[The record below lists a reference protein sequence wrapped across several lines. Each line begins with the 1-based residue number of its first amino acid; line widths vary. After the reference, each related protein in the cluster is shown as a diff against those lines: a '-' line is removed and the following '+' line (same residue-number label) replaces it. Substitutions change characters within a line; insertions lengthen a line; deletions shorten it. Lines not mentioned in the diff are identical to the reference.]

1 MRVVLFTGK
10 GGVGKTSVAA
20 ATAMRCASAGYRT
33 VVMST
38 DPAHSLGDSFD
49 IELGAEAVKV
59 ADNLWAHEVSSLHE
73 MQRHWAKLHEY
84 AVEVFSTQGLDEVL
98 ADEVA
103 NPPGMDEVAS
113 LMWIKHYAQR
123 AEHDV
128 LIVDC
133 APTGETLQLLTFPDV
148 AKWWLDKIYPWSRRA
163 MRVARPVLQPMMNM
177 PLPSDE
183 VYASLKDLLL
193 DLDGMRKVL
202 TDPEVTTVRIVLNLE
217 KMVVKEAKRAYTYLS
232 LFGYVT
238 DAVVVNRLLPGELH
252 DELFQKWQRI
262 HHRYQLE
269 VEQSFAGRSR
279 RAVRDIEPSAHRQGR
294 PGLRARVEGSVRR
307 EVGGRPEPPR
317 RRAVR
322 DRWQLPARDHPA
334 PRSRETRY
342 GRCLDRGRGAAG
354 AVRAPPGAVEREAIV
369 SGDRERVIELVN
381 ELASRVG
388 HVLSDMIP
396 PAAQVHLLN
405 AQREL
410 ITALMLIYEN
420 RVAPTPAATRARRAR
435 TRRRTTTRDRKIPIE

>member
-20 ATAMRCASAGYRT
+20 ATAVRCAAAGYRT

-49 IELGAEAVKV
+49 IELGSEATKV
-59 ADNLWAHEVSSLHE
+59 GHNLWAHEVSSLHE
-73 MQRHWAKLHEY
+73 MQRHWTKLHEY

-123 AEHDV
+123 DEHDV

-133 APTGETLQLLTFPDV
+133 APTGETLQLLTFPDA

-163 MRVARPVLQPMMNM
+163 MRVARPVLQPMMHM

-238 DAVVVNRLLPGELH
+238 DAVIVNRLLPGDLH

-262 HHRYQLE
+262 HHRYQQE
-269 VEQSFAGRSR
+269 VEQSFAGIPIFNVPLFDSEVVGEKMLARMAQAVYGDQDPAQRFATSNPQRIDKEGVDYVLSLKVPFVDKSAIDLSR
-279 RAVRDIEPSAHRQGR
+279 HNGDLYVTVGNY
-294 PGLRARVEGSVRR
+294 RR
-307 EVGGRPEPPR
+307 EITLPRVLARRETAGATIEDGELHVRFAPPR
-317 RRAVR
+317 K
-322 DRWQLPARDHPA
+322 
-334 PRSRETRY
+334 RE
-342 GRCLDRGRGAAG
+342 
-354 AVRAPPGAVEREAIV
+354 EAK
-369 SGDRERVIELVN
+369 
-381 ELASRVG
+381 
-388 HVLSDMIP
+388 P
-396 PAAQVHLLN
+396 
-405 AQREL
+405 
-410 ITALMLIYEN
+410 
-420 RVAPTPAATRARRAR
+420 
-435 TRRRTTTRDRKIPIE
+435 

>member
-20 ATAMRCASAGYRT
+20 ATAVRCAASGYRT

-49 IELGAEAVKV
+49 IELGAEATKV
-59 ADNLWAHEVSSLHE
+59 GDNLWAHEVSSLHE
-73 MQRHWAKLHEY
+73 MQRHWARLHEY

-133 APTGETLQLLTFPDV
+133 APTGETLQLLTFPDA

-163 MRVARPVLQPMMNM
+163 MRVARPVLQPMMHM

-183 VYASLKDLLL
+183 VYASLKDLLM

-202 TDPEVTTVRIVLNLE
+202 TDPEITTVRIVLNLE

-238 DAVVVNRLLPGELH
+238 DAVIVNRLLPGDLH
-252 DELFQKWQRI
+252 DELFQKWQLI
-262 HHRYQLE
+262 HHRYQRE
-269 VEQSFAGRSR
+269 VEESFAGIPIFNVPLFDREVVGEEMLSR
-279 RAVRDIEPSAHRQGR
+279 MAQAIYGEEDPARRFATSNPQRIDKEGPDYVLSLKVPFVDKSAVDLSRHNGDLYVTVGNY
-294 PGLRARVEGSVRR
+294 RR
-307 EVGGRPEPPR
+307 EITLPR
-317 RRAVR
+317 V
-322 DRWQLPARDHPA
+322 LAR
-334 PRSRETRY
+334 RET
-342 GRCLDRGRGAAG
+342 AG
-354 AVRAPPGAVEREAIV
+354 ASIEDGELRVRF
-369 SGDRERVIELVN
+369 
-381 ELASRVG
+381 
-388 HVLSDMIP
+388 
-396 PAAQVHLLN
+396 
-405 AQREL
+405 
-410 ITALMLIYEN
+410 
-420 RVAPTPAATRARRAR
+420 ARRAEKLEAKKR
-435 TRRRTTTRDRKIPIE
+435 

>member
-20 ATAMRCASAGYRT
+20 ATAVRCAAAGYRT

-49 IELGAEAVKV
+49 VELGSEATKV
-59 ADNLWAHEVSSLHE
+59 GDKLWAHEVSSLHE

-133 APTGETLQLLTFPDV
+133 APTGETLQLLTFPDA

-163 MRVARPVLQPMMNM
+163 MRVARPVLQPMMGM

-183 VYASLKDLLL
+183 VYASLKDLLM

-202 TDPEVTTVRIVLNLE
+202 TDPEITTVRIVLNLE

-238 DAVVVNRLLPGELH
+238 DAVIVNRLLPGDLH
-252 DELFQKWQRI
+252 DQLFQKWQRI
-262 HHRYQLE
+262 HQRYQLE
-269 VEQSFAGRSR
+269 VEHSFAGIPIFNVPLFDSEVVGEKMLARMAQAIYGDEDPSR
-279 RAVRDIEPSAHRQGR
+279 RFATSNPQHIDKDGSDYVLSLKVPFVDKSAVDLSRHNGELYVTVGNY
-294 PGLRARVEGSVRR
+294 RR
-307 EVGGRPEPPR
+307 EISLPR
-317 RRAVR
+317 V
-322 DRWQLPARDHPA
+322 LAR
-334 PRSRETRY
+334 RET
-342 GRCLDRGRGAAG
+342 AG
-354 AVRAPPGAVEREAIV
+354 ASIEGGELRVRV
-369 SGDRERVIELVN
+369 
-381 ELASRVG
+381 
-388 HVLSDMIP
+388 
-396 PAAQVHLLN
+396 
-405 AQREL
+405 AQRPNDGK
-410 ITALMLIYEN
+410 AS
-420 RVAPTPAATRARRAR
+420 
-435 TRRRTTTRDRKIPIE
+435 KK

>member
-20 ATAMRCASAGYRT
+20 ATAVRCAAAGYRT

-49 IELGAEAVKV
+49 VELGSEATKV

-84 AVEVFSTQGLDEVL
+84 AVEVFSTQGFDEVL

-133 APTGETLQLLTFPDV
+133 APTGETLQLLTFPDA

-163 MRVARPVLQPMMNM
+163 MRVARPVLQPMMGM

-193 DLDGMRKVL
+193 DLDGMRRVL

-217 KMVVKEAKRAYTYLS
+217 KMVIKEAKRAYTYLS

-238 DAVVVNRLLPGELH
+238 DAVIVNRLLLGELH

-262 HHRYQLE
+262 HHRYQAE
-269 VEQSFAGRSR
+269 VEHSFSGIPIFNVPLFDREVVGPKMLATMAQAIYGEEDPAQRFATSNPQRIDKDGTDYVLSLKVPFVDRS
-279 RAVRDIEPSAHRQGR
+279 AVDLSRHNGELFVTVGNY
-294 PGLRARVEGSVRR
+294 RR
-307 EVGGRPEPPR
+307 EISLPR
-317 RRAVR
+317 V
-322 DRWQLPARDHPA
+322 LAR
-334 PRSRETRY
+334 RETS
-342 GRCLDRGRGAAG
+342 GASIEG
-354 AVRAPPGAVEREAIV
+354 GELRVRFARPTAK
-369 SGDRERVIELVN
+369 
-381 ELASRVG
+381 
-388 HVLSDMIP
+388 
-396 PAAQVHLLN
+396 PAAVKKN
-405 AQREL
+405 
-410 ITALMLIYEN
+410 
-420 RVAPTPAATRARRAR
+420 
-435 TRRRTTTRDRKIPIE
+435 

>member
-1 MRVVLFTGK
+1 VRVVLFTGK

-20 ATAMRCASAGYRT
+20 ATAVRCAAAGYRT

-49 IELGAEAVKV
+49 IELGSEATKV
-59 ADNLWAHEVSSLHE
+59 GNNLLAHEVSSLHE

-133 APTGETLQLLTFPDV
+133 APTGETLQLLTFPDA

-163 MRVARPVLQPMMNM
+163 MRVARPVLQPLMQM
-177 PLPSDE
+177 PLPSDA
-183 VYASLKDLLL
+183 VYASLKDLLM
-193 DLDGMRKVL
+193 DLEGMRKIL
-202 TDPEVTTVRIVLNLE
+202 TDPETTTVRIVLNLE

-269 VEQSFAGRSR
+269 VEQSFAGIPIFYVPLFDREVVGEEMLSR
-279 RAVRDIEPSAHRQGR
+279 MAQAIYGDQDPSLRFATSNPQRIDKEGADYVLTLKVPFVDKTAVDLSRHDGELYVTVGNY
-294 PGLRARVEGSVRR
+294 RR
-307 EVGGRPEPPR
+307 EITLPR
-317 RRAVR
+317 VLARRETAGASIEDGELHVR
-322 DRWQLPARDHPA
+322 FA
-334 PRSRETRY
+334 PRT
-342 GRCLDRGRGAAG
+342 GKT
-354 AVRAPPGAVEREAIV
+354 EAK
-369 SGDRERVIELVN
+369 
-381 ELASRVG
+381 
-388 HVLSDMIP
+388 
-396 PAAQVHLLN
+396 Q
-405 AQREL
+405 
-410 ITALMLIYEN
+410 
-420 RVAPTPAATRARRAR
+420 
-435 TRRRTTTRDRKIPIE
+435 

>member
-20 ATAMRCASAGYRT
+20 ATAVRCAAAGYRT
-33 VVMST
+33 VIMST

-49 IELGAEAVKV
+49 IELGTDATMV
-59 ADNLWAHEVSSLHE
+59 ASNLWAHEVSSLHE
-73 MQRHWAKLHEY
+73 MQRHWVKLHEY

-133 APTGETLQLLTFPDV
+133 APTGETLQLLTFPDA

-163 MRVARPVLQPMMNM
+163 MRVARPVLQPMMGM

-183 VYASLKDLLL
+183 VYASLKDLLM

-202 TDPEVTTVRIVLNLE
+202 TDPGTTTVRIVLNLE

-238 DAVVVNRLLPGELH
+238 DAVIVNRLLPGGLH

-262 HHRYQLE
+262 QDRYQVE
-269 VEQSFAGRSR
+269 VEQSFAGIPIFNVPLFDSEVVGEKMLSR
-279 RAVRDIEPSAHRQGR
+279 MAEAIYGEEDPARRFATSNNQRIDKDGTDYVLSLKVPFVDKSAVDLSRHNGELFVTVGNY
-294 PGLRARVEGSVRR
+294 RR
-307 EVGGRPEPPR
+307 EISLPR
-317 RRAVR
+317 V
-322 DRWQLPARDHPA
+322 LAR
-334 PRSRETRY
+334 RET
-342 GRCLDRGRGAAG
+342 AG
-354 AVRAPPGAVEREAIV
+354 ASIEDGELHVRFARPPEK
-369 SGDRERVIELVN
+369 SGK
-381 ELASRVG
+381 
-388 HVLSDMIP
+388 P
-396 PAAQVHLLN
+396 KP
-405 AQREL
+405 
-410 ITALMLIYEN
+410 
-420 RVAPTPAATRARRAR
+420 
-435 TRRRTTTRDRKIPIE
+435 

>member
-1 MRVVLFTGK
+1 VRVVLFTGK

-20 ATAMRCASAGYRT
+20 ATAVRCAAAGQRT
-33 VVMST
+33 LVMST

-49 IELGAEAVKV
+49 MELGNEAAKV
-59 ADNLWAHEVSSLHE
+59 GDNLWAHEVSSLHE

-123 AEHDV
+123 DQHDV

-133 APTGETLQLLTFPDV
+133 APTGETLQLLTFPDA

-163 MRVARPVLQPMMNM
+163 MRVARPVLQPMMHM

-183 VYASLKDLLL
+183 VYASLKDLLM

-202 TDPEVTTVRIVLNLE
+202 TDPETTTVRIVLNLE
-217 KMVVKEAKRAYTYLS
+217 KMVIKEAKRAYTYLS

-238 DAVVVNRLLPGELH
+238 DAIVVNRLLPGELR

-262 HHRYQLE
+262 HERYRAE
-269 VEQSFAGRSR
+269 VEESFAGIPILNVPLFDQEVVGHEMLSRMAAAIYGERNPADRFATSNTQRIDKDGAEYVLTLKVPFVDRSDVDLSR
-279 RAVRDIEPSAHRQGR
+279 HNGELFVTVGNY
-294 PGLRARVEGSVRR
+294 RR
-307 EVGGRPEPPR
+307 EIALPRVLARRDTAGASIQDGELRVRFARRPE
-317 RRAVR
+317 
-322 DRWQLPARDHPA
+322 
-334 PRSRETRY
+334 T
-342 GRCLDRGRGAAG
+342 
-354 AVRAPPGAVEREAIV
+354 VEPEV
-369 SGDRERVIELVN
+369 VKES
-381 ELASRVG
+381 
-388 HVLSDMIP
+388 
-396 PAAQVHLLN
+396 
-405 AQREL
+405 
-410 ITALMLIYEN
+410 
-420 RVAPTPAATRARRAR
+420 
-435 TRRRTTTRDRKIPIE
+435 